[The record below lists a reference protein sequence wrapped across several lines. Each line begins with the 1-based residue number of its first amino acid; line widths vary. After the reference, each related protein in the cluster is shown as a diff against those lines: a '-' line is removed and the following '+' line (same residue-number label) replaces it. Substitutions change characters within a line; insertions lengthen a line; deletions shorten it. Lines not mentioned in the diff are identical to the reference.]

1 MSKERK
7 FIPVEEAFADWRKDP
22 EFVKEYEALE
32 DEFALAS
39 ALIDAR
45 ANANLTQE
53 ELAKRMGTTQPVIA
67 RMEGGKVM
75 PSSRTLAKLAK
86 ATGTKLRISFEPA
99 TPAVE

>member
-45 ANANLTQE
+45 ANANLTQIGRASCRE
-53 ELAKRMGTTQPVIA
+53 RVF
-67 RMEGGKVM
+67 
-75 PSSRTLAKLAK
+75 RT
-86 ATGTKLRISFEPA
+86 
-99 TPAVE
+99 V